1 MGIVPNRSGSPQGV
15 LQALWRN
22 LFRSNPFHFGS
33 ADETELVWLADA
45 RSVRDPPGQDSACR
59 SRGLPVARQN
69 RKRSEHQRKL
79 PRVSVA
85 STTTRPIMSRAGLRF
100 IERHD
105 LWIP

>member
-45 RSVRDPPGQDSACR
+45 RSVRDCADLNVVGST
-59 SRGLPVARQN
+59 GRQT
-69 RKRSEHQRKL
+69 KS
-79 PRVSVA
+79 
-85 STTTRPIMSRAGLRF
+85 
-100 IERHD
+100 
-105 LWIP
+105 